1 MSSWN
6 VKIIHLKY
14 GYIEKIL
21 LYTMSYFLEPD
32 SHSWYKIL
40 S

>member
-21 LYTMSYFLEPD
+21 YTMSYFLEPD
-32 SHSWYKIL
+32 SHS
-40 S
+40 